1 MTTIDTPADSIPGLW
16 TIGQRRI
23 GFEVKALVRDRRAFV
38 FTVLFPLILLL
49 IFGSVFSGE
58 VQNGVSFAQYFV
70 AGMIASGVFYTSF
83 QNLAISI
90 PTEREDGTLK
100 RLRGTPMPSG
110 SYFLGK
116 TGLVLVSYLLQ
127 VTMLLVVGVAFFH
140 ITLPATAFQWFTLVW
155 VSLLGLAC
163 CTLLGLA
170 FSVVPKNG
178 RGASAVVSPIVL
190 VLQFTSGVFF
200 QFDQLPTW
208 MQNLASI
215 FPLKWI
221 CQGMRSVFLPESF
234 AATENGSWNL
244 PVVALVLVVWTVIA
258 LVLALRYF
266 RWSRRGED

>member
-1 MTTIDTPADSIPGLW
+1 VTMTHPDTGRIPGLW
-16 TIGQRRI
+16 QIGRRRV

-49 IFGSVFSGE
+49 IFGSVFSSE
-58 VQNGVSFAQYFV
+58 IQDGVTFAQYFV
-70 AGMIASGVFYTSF
+70 AGMIASGIVYTAF

-100 RLRGTPMPSG
+100 RLRGTPMPPG

-116 TGLVLVSYLLQ
+116 TGLVLVSFVLQ
-127 VTMLLVVGVAFFH
+127 VVLLLAIGVGFFH
-140 ITLPATAFQWFTLVW
+140 ITLPSTAFQWFTLVW

-208 MQNLASI
+208 MQNLASL

-221 CQGMRSVFLPESF
+221 CQGMRSVFLPVEF
-234 AATENGSWNL
+234 ADTKNGDWNL
-244 PVVALVLVVWTVIA
+244 ELVALVLVVWTAAA
-258 LVLALRYF
+258 LVLALRFF
-266 RWSRRGED
+266 RWSQRGED